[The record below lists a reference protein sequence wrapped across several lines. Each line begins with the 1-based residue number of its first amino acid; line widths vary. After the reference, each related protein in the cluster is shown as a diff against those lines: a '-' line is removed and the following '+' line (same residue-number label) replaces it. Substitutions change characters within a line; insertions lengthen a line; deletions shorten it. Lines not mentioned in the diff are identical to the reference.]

1 MEKNSQPLVSIVIPC
16 YNHENFVQDCI
27 QSVIDQTY
35 QNIEL
40 IIIDDGSK
48 DNSILKILDMVDLCK
63 SRFVNFE
70 FIYRDNKGISATL
83 NEGLDLCNGTYIS
96 LLSSDDYYH
105 ENKISE
111 QINFLKLNKNI
122 QFAVTKSYV
131 VNDLSEVLF
140 EQTKT
145 YNLNLG
151 NEIGFEDIFIFK
163 THLPIT
169 GLYSAKLLKEK
180 LKGFDINITAEDYD
194 IYLKIAQLTKIGI
207 INKKLYYYRS
217 PEAIGTGR
225 IRMPMR
231 VDVSESHLMTIQKY
245 KSHPLYSHAIREWNL
260 RRFIYFSAYTKTKKY
275 AAKGMLRSF
284 SFLNNILFYKALFRL
299 FFYWKRG

>member
-1 MEKNSQPLVSIVIPC
+1 MEKNNQPLVSIVIPC

-63 SRFVNFE
+63 SRFLNFE

-122 QFAVTKSYV
+122 EFAVTKSYV
-131 VNDLSEVLF
+131 VNDLNEVLF

-151 NEIGFEDIFIFK
+151 NEIGFEDIFIFR

-169 GLYSAKLLKEK
+169 GLYDAKLLKEK
-180 LKGFDINITAEDYD
+180 LKGFDIYSTFCDGIQDLECNVYGGVLNDLIVSTLNHPKHRGQET
-194 IYLKIAQLTKIGI
+194 YL
-207 INKKLYYYRS
+207 N
-217 PEAIGTGR
+217 
-225 IRMPMR
+225 
-231 VDVSESHLMTIQKY
+231 
-245 KSHPLYSHAIREWNL
+245 
-260 RRFIYFSAYTKTKKY
+260 Y
-275 AAKGMLRSF
+275 ANCSFGM
-284 SFLNNILFYKALFRL
+284 
-299 FFYWKRG
+299 